1 MQKLLNNLERDIYHS
16 SKNDQL
22 MIVKNFLSE
31 IDFSLVKLFINKAKE
46 KDAFS
51 LAFKVI
57 LSPPHI
63 VPLATFHGFSVEII
77 HWLYSDDIEM
87 RTDNE
92 DIHDHFGIIMSKAL
106 IGNPYL
112 NISYEV
118 NNSGNLEKI
127 GEFLFREN
135 NIILINPND
144 IHQVIMQPKQ
154 SALSIRVVFPEDKQ
168 FCHVYNA
175 DGRIERRIE
184 NSMRI
189 RSRVIDAITVL

>member
-1 MQKLLNNLERDIYHS
+1 
-16 SKNDQL
+16 
-22 MIVKNFLSE
+22 MIVN
-31 IDFSLVKLFINKAKE
+31 IFIIC
-46 KDAFS
+46 S
-51 LAFKVI
+51 
-57 LSPPHI
+57 
-63 VPLATFHGFSVEII
+63 
-77 HWLYSDDIEM
+77 
-87 RTDNE
+87 
-92 DIHDHFGIIMSKAL
+92 HF
-106 IGNPYL
+106 
-112 NISYEV
+112 NI

-135 NIILINPND
+135 NIIL
-144 IHQVIMQPKQ
+144 QPKQ